1 MSYCPQARGHDLL
14 KGDCINHRCA
24 KMLDTSSL
32 RNKRSVWAQSVRG
45 RVQHGSE
52 GMGSSCDS
60 RDVKQPATP
69 QL

>member
-1 MSYCPQARGHDLL
+1 
-14 KGDCINHRCA
+14 
-24 KMLDTSSL
+24 MLDTSSL
-32 RNKRSVWAQSVRG
+32 RNERSLWAQSVRG

-60 RDVKQPATP
+60 RDVKQPVTP